1 MKLYEWARNMAD
13 ISTRQKFQPK
23 SLIPH
28 IPILQNKLA
37 VELYYETNHRQ

>member
-13 ISTRQKFQPK
+13 INPSEI
-23 SLIPH
+23 SAEI
-28 IPILQNKLA
+28 LA